1 MTQTAFIKAVHAFVG
16 ILHVYAFPT
25 QFFIGIAYIQYA
37 YITIGRV
44 RSRDQMTLQTKWLT
58 NFIIIALNWN
68 DIEFFLQN
76 G

>member
-1 MTQTAFIKAVHAFVG
+1 MPQTAFIKAVHAFVG

-44 RSRDQMTLQTKWLT
+44 RSRDQMTLQKS
-58 NFIIIALNWN
+58 
-68 DIEFFLQN
+68 